1 MKGSMGTTF
10 WIRRYL
16 LVLVLGFV
24 VFAGAHLLRGRPF
37 ESSIIEALIWSV
49 IFASI
54 FVGVRLYQS
63 RKGVHCAICN
73 DIPVDAEPNRDR
85 AV

>member
-1 MKGSMGTTF
+1 MGTTF
-10 WIRRYL
+10 WIRRYVL
-16 LVLVLGFV
+16 TLVLAFV

-37 ESSIIEALIWSV
+37 ESSVVEALIWSV

-54 FVGVRLYQS
+54 FVGTRMYQS

-73 DIPVDAEPNRDR
+73 DTPADAKPNHER